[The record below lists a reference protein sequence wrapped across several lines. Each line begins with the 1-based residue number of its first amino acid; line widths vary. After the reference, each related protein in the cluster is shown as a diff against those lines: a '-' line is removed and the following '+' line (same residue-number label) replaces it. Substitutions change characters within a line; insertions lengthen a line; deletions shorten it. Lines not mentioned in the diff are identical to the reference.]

1 MSGKLLLI
9 ADPLIYISIS
19 QIRREN
25 EQYQKR
31 EEVWQQIEDL
41 ARKNN
46 PNFEELINRVNF
58 MSLSP
63 SDNGINNNNDF
74 MNEDDYET
82 EQYSKDVSV
91 RRNFTNLR
99 L

>member
-1 MSGKLLLI
+1 MSGKLFLI
-9 ADPLIYISIS
+9 ADPLIYILIL